1 MDSRQL
7 LSSAGPPAFSEDS
20 LFFNLILGTNYE
32 NTKDN
37 CLQFL
42 KNYSKNMFY
51 PKREIFKILINELIL
66 NESSTKIL
74 DINENNECIYLM
86 RQLIKKYSK
95 TNIVNALY
103 DYISEKENDFFPPV
117 IDNNLN
123 NTSVESSLNKLQ
135 SSQSEKDSKSVIDNN
150 INIFPDM
157 IKHEVRSQSYV
168 MKENNKIFLKKKRY
182 PDSTRSKSN
191 KNKNKN
197 KIKNGKAN
205 KKLIKKAKEKQRT
218 CKKEKDNINDK
229 YEEMKIENLE
239 IEIKKE
245 NTSSSKANNETEYQE
260 ITNNDEKG
268 RNNEENKD
276 EGKKSKINS
285 YKLKLR
291 NKSSNKSKT
300 SDVFKLKTEKKE
312 NVIKLKHPFSV
323 EKQNNDELK
332 LYKSMPTSLMISNN
346 NNYSNTQRD
355 KNQMNITSY
364 LNHQKIKN
372 EENTQIENQYTAHLV
387 KIKEVIYSY
396 KIKRHGGIKDNII
409 YFECNN
415 RKCRGR
421 AKYDIEKK
429 IFQETVKHS
438 ISTISHNISFL
449 YYSMRDELLKDKDS
463 DGYQIL
469 KDNSYIK
476 DEEVIFLK

>member
-346 NNYSNTQRD
+346 NNSNTQRD

-449 YYSMRDELLKDKDS
+449 YYSMRDELLKDKES

>member
-103 DYISEKENDFFPPV
+103 DYISEKENVFFPPV

-346 NNYSNTQRD
+346 NNNSNTKRD

-396 KIKRHGGIKDNII
+396 KIKRHGGIKDNVI

-438 ISTISHNISFL
+438 IATISHNISFL
-449 YYSMRDELLKDKDS
+449 YYSMRDELLKDKDT

-476 DEEVIFLK
+476 DEEVVFLK

>member
-66 NESSTKIL
+66 NESSTKML

-103 DYISEKENDFFPPV
+103 DYISEKENVFFPPV

-346 NNYSNTQRD
+346 NNSNTQRD
-355 KNQMNITSY
+355 KNKMNITSY
-364 LNHQKIKN
+364 LNQQKIKN
-372 EENTQIENQYTAHLV
+372 EEIAQNENQYTAHLV

-396 KIKRHGGIKDNII
+396 KIKRHGGIKDNVI

-476 DEEVIFLK
+476 DEEVVFLK

>member
-66 NESSTKIL
+66 NESSTKML

-103 DYISEKENDFFPPV
+103 DYISEKENVFFPPV

-168 MKENNKIFLKKKRY
+168 KKENNKFFLKKKRY
-182 PDSTRSKSN
+182 PESTRSKSN
-191 KNKNKN
+191 KNKNKK
-197 KIKNGKAN
+197 KIRKGKAN

-346 NNYSNTQRD
+346 NNSNTQRD
-355 KNQMNITSY
+355 KNKMNITSY

-409 YFECNN
+409 YFDCNN

-476 DEEVIFLK
+476 DEEVVFLK

>member
-66 NESSTKIL
+66 NESSTKML

-168 MKENNKIFLKKKRY
+168 KKENNKFFKKKKRY
-182 PDSTRSKSN
+182 PESTRSKSN
-191 KNKNKN
+191 KNKNKK
-197 KIKNGKAN
+197 KIRNGKAN

-276 EGKKSKINS
+276 EEKKSKINS

-346 NNYSNTQRD
+346 NNSNTQRD

-364 LNHQKIKN
+364 LNQQKIKN
-372 EENTQIENQYTAHLV
+372 EEIAQNENQYTAHLV

-396 KIKRHGGIKDNII
+396 KIKRHGGIKDNVI

-476 DEEVIFLK
+476 DEEVVFLK

>member
-66 NESSTKIL
+66 NESSTKML

-168 MKENNKIFLKKKRY
+168 KKENNKFFLKKKRY
-182 PDSTRSKSN
+182 PESTRSKSN
-191 KNKNKN
+191 KNKNKK
-197 KIKNGKAN
+197 KIRNGKAN

-276 EGKKSKINS
+276 EEKKSKINS

-346 NNYSNTQRD
+346 NNSNTQRD

-364 LNHQKIKN
+364 LNQQKIKN
-372 EENTQIENQYTAHLV
+372 EEIAQNENQYTAHLV

-396 KIKRHGGIKDNII
+396 KIKRHGGIKDNVI

-476 DEEVIFLK
+476 DEEVVFLK